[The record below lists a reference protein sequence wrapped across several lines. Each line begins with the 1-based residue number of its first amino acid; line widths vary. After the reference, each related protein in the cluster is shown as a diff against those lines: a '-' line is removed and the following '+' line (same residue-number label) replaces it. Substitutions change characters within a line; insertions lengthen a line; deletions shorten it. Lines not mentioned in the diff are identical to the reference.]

1 MLKELLREYLLEYI
15 DEAKGT
21 KHFDER
27 INDVINN
34 IYDVYISERVY
45 LPEIPV
51 GTQKNWIKEQF
62 KKLLKEKV
70 RRVVDFDFPDGK
82 DIEKPGI
89 CIIVPLGKLKVKP
102 VNHRPMNANILATRA
117 KDVRTGDSYFLSVYD
132 NRITTIVLADPT
144 IASNQTPQHQ
154 LDSHIALNQ
163 RDGWPVNVGDSYID
177 NRFSDP
183 IIVDMA
189 QFQTN

>member
-1 MLKELLREYLLEYI
+1 MLKELLREHLLEYI

-34 IYDVYISERVY
+34 IFDIYVSDRVF

-51 GTQKNWIKEQF
+51 GTQKTWVKEQI
-62 KKLLKEKV
+62 KQLLKEKV
-70 RRVVDFDFPDGK
+70 RRVVDFDFPDGR
-82 DIEKPGI
+82 ELGKPGI
-89 CIIVPLGKLKVKP
+89 CIIVPLGKIKVKP
-102 VNHRPMNANILATRA
+102 INHRPINANILATRSR
-117 KDVRTGDSYFLSVYD
+117 DVRTGDSYFLSVYD

-144 IASNQTPQHQ
+144 IASNQSTQHQ
-154 LDSHIALNQ
+154 LDGHIGLNKK
-163 RDGWPVNVGDSYID
+163 DNWPVNVEDSYVD

-183 IIVDMA
+183 IVVDMSK
-189 QFQTN
+189 FPN